1 MPATAISIETAADA
15 VADERVQAFGVL
27 LTAAARLERL
37 LGLAMERESG
47 ISHAM
52 FEVLLRLAAAPD
64 GVTMGDLSRDAVL
77 TSGGA
82 TRLVDRMVDAGLVL
96 RRRSRTDRRIKV
108 VTITPLGER
117 KLAEAAQRHARAIDE
132 HVFQVLE
139 PEQLAATV
147 AGLDR
152 LGHHAE
158 EALPPLG

>member
-1 MPATAISIETAADA
+1 MTAASISIRTAADA

-37 LGLAMERESG
+37 LGAAMERESG

-52 FEVLLRLAAAPD
+52 FEVLLRLAAAPE
-64 GVTMGDLSRDAVL
+64 GATMGDLSRDAVL

-82 TRLVDRMVDAGLVL
+82 TRLVDRMVEAGLVG
-96 RRRSRTDRRIKV
+96 RERSRTDRRIQV
-108 VTITPLGER
+108 VTITPLGEE

-132 HVFQVLE
+132 HVFQVLK
-139 PEQLAATV
+139 PEQLAATI
-147 AGLDR
+147 AGLDE
-152 LGHHAE
+152 LGHHAL

>member
-1 MPATAISIETAADA
+1 MTAAGISIESAAEA

-37 LGLAMERESG
+37 LGAAMERESG

-52 FEVLLRLAAAPD
+52 FEVLLRLAAAPE
-64 GVTMGDLSRDAVL
+64 GATMGDLSRDAVL

-96 RRRSRTDRRIKV
+96 RERSRTDRRIQV
-108 VTITPLGER
+108 VTITALGEE
-117 KLAEAAQRHARAIDE
+117 KLAEAAQRHARGIDE
-132 HVFQVLE
+132 HVFRVLS
-139 PEQLAATV
+139 PEQLTATIE
-147 AGLDR
+147 GLDR
-152 LGHHAE
+152 LGHHAQ